1 MKGQCMK
8 NDKKLPQKWIN
19 TPFAFTRLSK
29 NLSLLQQAVLVK
41 VSEQLQPFIKE
52 FFGSDLARSRKVP
65 KALFSEAVKNSGVTQ
80 IYISYA
86 ELGVP
91 ENNFFAVKQAMK
103 EVLDV
108 KVEGPKKNED
118 GSMGMHMYNVF
129 LSGETSIKNTGVVFG
144 LNPQVIDPD
153 KHLYVLDYA
162 FNMVEGYVSH
172 PDNIAL
178 IGEVARMPMIYY
190 ILRDTSGNNWKER
203 TIKLTV
209 SKIKKYLGMLEFSG
223 AELVK
228 EAYPKFSQ
236 FKKNVLDNSI
246 ADINR
251 LKQLGQIDVCISYEP
266 IYNGKRKVG
275 NPVFIE
281 FTVYDTIEHMQQ
293 AEERKRQAQQSA
305 SLFAEAEEVKP
316 KQGEKEWQQLLAM
329 LDGETGE
336 WLGSEMSDLLKKVTL
351 DDYDGKTVR
360 IIVTQEQVAAM
371 ENLLGNNILKSKFSQ
386 LLGHCF
392 KGDKRKKVR
401 LDYNKLNK

>member
-1 MKGQCMK
+1 MEEI
-8 NDKKLPQKWIN
+8 KKLPQKWIN

-29 NLSLLQQAVLVK
+29 NLSLLQQAVLIK

-52 FFGSDLARSRKVP
+52 FFGSDLAKSRKVP
-65 KALFSEAVKNSGVTQ
+65 KSLFSEAVKNSGVTQ

-190 ILRDTSGNNWKER
+190 ILRDASGNNWKER
-203 TIKLTV
+203 SIQLTV
-209 SKIKKYLGMLEFSG
+209 SKIKKYLGMMEFSG
-223 AELVK
+223 AEIVK

-275 NPVFIE
+275 NPAYIE
-281 FTVYDTIEHMQQ
+281 FTIYDTIEQMKQELAKKQ
-293 AEERKRQAQQSA
+293 KAQEPA
-305 SLFAEAEEVKP
+305 SLFDEEVKP
-316 KQGEKEWQQLLAM
+316 GEKEWKQLVEM
-329 LDGETGE
+329 LYGDISEELQKLVFLSYDGNKILVKAT
-336 WLGSEMSDLLKKVTL
+336 SEQRQRIENYMTDDVVARIRDLLKRAFGKSVTWQ
-351 DDYDGKTVR
+351 YFIAK
-360 IIVTQEQVAAM
+360 
-371 ENLLGNNILKSKFSQ
+371 
-386 LLGHCF
+386 
-392 KGDKRKKVR
+392 
-401 LDYNKLNK
+401 

>member
-1 MKGQCMK
+1 MENEKQ
-8 NDKKLPQKWIN
+8 LPQKWIN

-118 GSMGMHMYNVF
+118 GTWGMHMYNVF

-162 FNMVEGYVSH
+162 FNMTDGYVSH

-190 ILRDTSGNNWKER
+190 ILRDASGNNWKER
-203 TIKLTV
+203 KIRLTV
-209 SKIKKYLGMLEFSG
+209 RKIKKYLGMLEFSG
-223 AELVK
+223 TELVK

-236 FKKNVLDNSI
+236 FKKNVLDNSL

-251 LKQLGQIDVCISYEP
+251 LKQMGQLDVCVSYEP
-266 IYNGKRKVG
+266 IYNGRRKVG
-275 NPVFIE
+275 NPAFIE
-281 FTVYDTIEHMQQ
+281 FYVYDTIKQMQQ
-293 AEERKRQAQQSA
+293 AAQQRQQKQQPR
-305 SLFAEAEEVKP
+305 LFADATEIKP
-316 KQGEKEWQQLLAM
+316 GEKEWDAFLKAYRGAFANNIYNFRFYSFENDTVHVTGPRDMYVRFQGAIADNPKEETLAFFRQL
-329 LDGETGE
+329 
-336 WLGSEMSDLLKKVTL
+336 SECYGREVKF
-351 DDYDGKTVR
+351 R
-360 IIVTQEQVAAM
+360 IIC
-371 ENLLGNNILKSKFSQ
+371 N
-386 LLGHCF
+386 
-392 KGDKRKKVR
+392 
-401 LDYNKLNK
+401 

>member
-1 MKGQCMK
+1 MEET
-8 NDKKLPQKWIN
+8 KKLPQKWIN

-52 FFGSDLARSRKVP
+52 FFGSDLAKSRKVP
-65 KALFSEAVKNSGVTQ
+65 KSLFSEAVKNSGVTQ

-108 KVEGPKKNED
+108 KVEGPKKNDD

-162 FNMVEGYVSH
+162 FNMTEGYVSH

-178 IGEVARMPMIYY
+178 IGEVARMPMMYY
-190 ILRDTSGNNWKER
+190 ILRDASGNNWKDR
-203 TIKLTV
+203 SIQLTV
-209 SKIKKYLGMLEFSG
+209 SKIKKYLGMMEFSG
-223 AELVK
+223 AEIVK

-251 LKQLGQIDVCISYEP
+251 LKQLGQIDVCISCEP

-275 NPVFIE
+275 NPAYIE
-281 FTVYDTIEHMQQ
+281 FTIYDTIEQMQQ
-293 AEERKRQAQQSA
+293 ALAKKQKAQEPA
-305 SLFAEAEEVKP
+305 SLFDEEVKP
-316 KQGEKEWQQLLAM
+316 GKKEWQQLVAM
-329 LDGETGE
+329 LDGDIGE
-336 WLGSEMSDLLKKVTL
+336 ELRKVAFVS
-351 DDYDGKTVR
+351 YDGKTVLLR
-360 IIVTQEQVAAM
+360 ASREQ
-371 ENLLGNNILKSKFSQ
+371 
-386 LLGHCF
+386 C
-392 KGDKRKKVR
+392 KKVESC
-401 LDYNKLNK
+401 LSDNVISHVKKCSKQVFGKVIAWNYSLSDN

>member
-1 MKGQCMK
+1 ME
-8 NDKKLPQKWIN
+8 NENNLPQKWIN

-29 NLSLLQQAVLVK
+29 NLSLLQQSVLVK

-52 FFGSDLARSRKVP
+52 FFGSDLAKSRKVP
-65 KALFSEAVKNSGVTQ
+65 KSLFSEAVKNSGVTQ

-118 GSMGMHMYNVF
+118 GSWGMHMYNVF

-162 FNMVEGYVSH
+162 FNMTEGYVSH

-178 IGEVARMPMIYY
+178 IGEVARMPMMYY
-190 ILRDTSGNNWKER
+190 ILRDASGNNWKDHKIR
-203 TIKLTV
+203 LTV

-223 AELVK
+223 TELVK

-251 LKQLGQIDVCISYEP
+251 LKQMGQLDVCVSYEP
-266 IYNGKRKVG
+266 IYNGKRKIG
-275 NPVFIE
+275 NPAFIE
-281 FTVYDTIEHMQQ
+281 FSVYDTIEQMKQAMQQ
-293 AEERKRQAQQSA
+293 DQQKQQQS
-305 SLFAEAEEVKP
+305 LFSEAEEMKP
-316 KQGEKEWQQLLAM
+316 GEKEWQQFLCLIDKEIAADFQKTQF
-329 LDGETGE
+329 L
-336 WLGSEMSDLLKKVTL
+336 S
-351 DDYDGKTVR
+351 YDGMYLILEVTNRDLPTMIEKHFDKKAVLNHVEKCLVKVFGKMITLKYK
-360 IIVTQEQVAAM
+360 IVNQ
-371 ENLLGNNILKSKFSQ
+371 
-386 LLGHCF
+386 
-392 KGDKRKKVR
+392 
-401 LDYNKLNK
+401 

>member
-1 MKGQCMK
+1 MEEI
-8 NDKKLPQKWIN
+8 KKLPQKWIN

-52 FFGSDLARSRKVP
+52 FFGSDLAKSRKVP
-65 KALFSEAVKNSGVTQ
+65 KSLFSEAVKNSGVTQ

-118 GSMGMHMYNVF
+118 GTWGMHMYNVF

-162 FNMVEGYVSH
+162 FNMTEGYVSH

-190 ILRDTSGNNWKER
+190 ILRDASGNNWKER
-203 TIKLTV
+203 SIHLTV
-209 SKIKKYLGMLEFSG
+209 SKIKKYLGMMEFSG
-223 AELVK
+223 AEIVK

-275 NPVFIE
+275 NPAYIE
-281 FTVYDTIEHMQQ
+281 FTIYDTIEQMQQ
-293 AEERKRQAQQSA
+293 ALAKKQKAQEPA

-316 KQGEKEWQQLLAM
+316 GEKEWQQLVAM
-329 LDGETGE
+329 LDGDVGE
-336 WLGSEMSDLLKKVTL
+336 ELRKVAFVS
-351 DDYDGKTVR
+351 YDGKTILLR
-360 IIVTQEQVAAM
+360 ASREQ
-371 ENLLGNNILKSKFSQ
+371 
-386 LLGHCF
+386 C
-392 KGDKRKKVR
+392 KKVESC
-401 LDYNKLNK
+401 LSDDVIAHVKKCSKQVFGKVIAWNYSLSDN

>member
-1 MKGQCMK
+1 MEET
-8 NDKKLPQKWIN
+8 KKLPQKWIN

-52 FFGSDLARSRKVP
+52 FFGSDLAKSRKVP
-65 KALFSEAVKNSGVTQ
+65 KSLFSEAVKNSGVTQ

-190 ILRDTSGNNWKER
+190 ILRDASGNNWKER
-203 TIKLTV
+203 SIQLTV
-209 SKIKKYLGMLEFSG
+209 SKIKKYLGMMEFSG
-223 AELVK
+223 AEIVK

-275 NPVFIE
+275 NPTYIE
-281 FTVYDTIEHMQQ
+281 FTIYDTIGEMQQ
-293 AEERKRQAQQSA
+293 AILQRQQKQQIN
-305 SLFAEAEEVKP
+305 LFADTQGFKP
-316 KQGEKEWQQLLAM
+316 GEKEWQQLVSM
-329 LDGETGE
+329 LGGELGE
-336 WLGSEMSDLLKKVTL
+336 ELRKVEFVSF
-351 DDYDGKTVR
+351 DGKG
-360 IIVTQEQVAAM
+360 I
-371 ENLLGNNILKSKFSQ
+371 ILKACREQCQKVEGCLSDDVIAHVKKCSKQVF
-386 LLGHCF
+386 G
-392 KGDKRKKVR
+392 KVIAWNYS
-401 LDYNKLNK
+401 LSDN

>member
-1 MKGQCMK
+1 MKAEIMEET
-8 NDKKLPQKWIN
+8 KKLPQKWIN

-52 FFGSDLARSRKVP
+52 FFGSDLAKSRKVP
-65 KALFSEAVKNSGVTQ
+65 KSLFSEAVKNSGVTQ

-190 ILRDTSGNNWKER
+190 ILRDASGNNWKER
-203 TIKLTV
+203 SIQLTV
-209 SKIKKYLGMLEFSG
+209 SKIKKYLGMMEFSG
-223 AELVK
+223 AEIVK

-275 NPVFIE
+275 NPAYIE
-281 FTVYDTIEHMQQ
+281 FTIYDTIEQMQQ
-293 AEERKRQAQQSA
+293 ALARKQKAQEPA
-305 SLFAEAEEVKP
+305 SLFAAAEEVKP
-316 KQGEKEWQQLLAM
+316 GEKEWRQLVGM
-329 LDGETGE
+329 LDGDIGE
-336 WLGSEMSDLLKKVTL
+336 ELRKVAFVS
-351 DDYDGKTVR
+351 YNGKTILLR
-360 IIVTQEQVAAM
+360 ASREQCKRVESCLSDDVIAHV
-371 ENLLGNNILKSKFSQ
+371 KKCSKQVF
-386 LLGHCF
+386 G
-392 KGDKRKKVR
+392 KVIAWNYS
-401 LDYNKLNK
+401 LSDN

>member
-1 MKGQCMK
+1 MENEK
-8 NDKKLPQKWIN
+8 NLPQKWIN

-29 NLSLLQQAVLVK
+29 NLSLLQQSVLVK

-52 FFGSDLARSRKVP
+52 FFGSDLAKSRKVP

-86 ELGVP
+86 ELGIP
-91 ENNFFAVKQAMK
+91 ENNFYAVKQAMK

-118 GSMGMHMYNVF
+118 GSWGMHMYNVF

-162 FNMVEGYVSH
+162 FNMTEGYVSH

-190 ILRDTSGNNWKER
+190 ILRDASGNNWKDR
-203 TIKLTV
+203 KIRLTV

-223 AELVK
+223 TELVK

-251 LKQLGQIDVCISYEP
+251 LKQMGQLDVCVSYEP
-266 IYNGKRKVG
+266 IYNGKRKIG
-275 NPVFIE
+275 NPAFIE
-281 FTVYDTIEHMQQ
+281 FSVYDTIEQMKQATQQ
-293 AEERKRQAQQSA
+293 GQQEQPQ
-305 SLFAEAEEVKP
+305 SLFAEAEEVKS
-316 KQGEKEWQQLLAM
+316 GEKEWQQFLCLIDKEIAADFQKAQF
-329 LDGETGE
+329 L
-336 WLGSEMSDLLKKVTL
+336 S
-351 DDYDGKTVR
+351 YDGMYLILGVTNRDVPTMIEKHFDKKDVLNHVEKCLTKTFGKT
-360 IIVTQEQVAAM
+360 IT
-371 ENLLGNNILKSKFSQ
+371 LK
-386 LLGHCF
+386 
-392 KGDKRKKVR
+392 
-401 LDYNKLNK
+401 YKLMKQ

>member
-1 MKGQCMK
+1 ME
-8 NDKKLPQKWIN
+8 NEKKLPQKWIN
-19 TPFAFTRLSK
+19 TPFAFTRLSR

-52 FFGSDLARSRKVP
+52 FFGSDLAKSKKVP

-108 KVEGPKKNED
+108 KVEGPRKNED

-162 FNMVEGYVSH
+162 FNMTEGYVSH

-190 ILRDTSGNNWKER
+190 ILRDASGNNWKER
-203 TIKLTV
+203 SIRLTV

-275 NPVFIE
+275 NPAFIE
-281 FTVYDTIEHMQQ
+281 FTVYDTIEQMQQ
-293 AEERKRQAQQSA
+293 TLTKKQQAQQSV
-305 SLFAEAEEVKP
+305 SLFDEAEEIKP
-316 KQGEKEWQQLLAM
+316 GKKEWQQLVTM
-329 LDGETGE
+329 LHGEIGD
-336 WLGSEMSDLLKKVTL
+336 DLQKVEFVS
-351 DDYDGKTVR
+351 YDGKVVLIKASR
-360 IIVTQEQVAAM
+360 EQCQKIEKCLTDDV
-371 ENLLGNNILKSKFSQ
+371 IKYIKKCSKQVFGKVIGWKYS
-386 LLGHCF
+386 LS
-392 KGDKRKKVR
+392 DK
-401 LDYNKLNK
+401 

>member
-1 MKGQCMK
+1 MEAEIMEEI
-8 NDKKLPQKWIN
+8 KKLPQKWIN
-19 TPFAFTRLSK
+19 TPFSFTRLSK

-52 FFGSDLARSRKVP
+52 FFGSDLAKSRKVP
-65 KALFSEAVKNSGVTQ
+65 KSLFSEAVKNSGVTQ

-162 FNMVEGYVSH
+162 FNMIEGYVSH

-190 ILRDTSGNNWKER
+190 ILRDASGNNWKER
-203 TIKLTV
+203 SIQLTV
-209 SKIKKYLGMLEFSG
+209 SKIKIYLGMMELSG
-223 AELVK
+223 AEIVK

-275 NPVFIE
+275 NPAYIE
-281 FTVYDTIEHMQQ
+281 FTIYDTIEQMQQ
-293 AEERKRQAQQSA
+293 ALAKKQEVKRIT
-305 SLFAEAEEVKP
+305 SLFVDEVKP
-316 KQGEKEWQQLLAM
+316 GEKEWQQLVAM
-329 LDGETGE
+329 LDGDIGE
-336 WLGSEMSDLLKKVTL
+336 ELRKVVFVS
-351 DDYDGKTVR
+351 YDGKTVLLKASR
-360 IIVTQEQVAAM
+360 EQ
-371 ENLLGNNILKSKFSQ
+371 
-386 LLGHCF
+386 C
-392 KGDKRKKVR
+392 KKVESC
-401 LDYNKLNK
+401 LSDDVIAYVKKCSKQVFGKFIEWNYSLSDN

>member
-1 MKGQCMK
+1 MEET
-8 NDKKLPQKWIN
+8 KKLPQKWIN

-52 FFGSDLARSRKVP
+52 FFGSDLAKSRKVP
-65 KALFSEAVKNSGVTQ
+65 KSLFSEAVKNSGVTQ

-190 ILRDTSGNNWKER
+190 ILRDASGNNWKER
-203 TIKLTV
+203 LIQLTV
-209 SKIKKYLGMLEFSG
+209 SKIKKYLGMMEFSG
-223 AELVK
+223 AEIVK

-275 NPVFIE
+275 NPAYIE
-281 FTVYDTIEHMQQ
+281 FTIYDTIEQMQQ
-293 AEERKRQAQQSA
+293 ALARKQKAQEPA
-305 SLFAEAEEVKP
+305 SLFAEAEEVKS
-316 KQGEKEWQQLLAM
+316 GEKEWQQLVAM
-329 LDGETGE
+329 LDGDIGAE
-336 WLGSEMSDLLKKVTL
+336 LRKVVFVS
-351 DDYDGKTVR
+351 YDGKTVLLKASR
-360 IIVTQEQVAAM
+360 EQ
-371 ENLLGNNILKSKFSQ
+371 
-386 LLGHCF
+386 C
-392 KGDKRKKVR
+392 KKVESC
-401 LDYNKLNK
+401 LSDDVIAYVKKCSKQVFGKVIAWNYSLSDN

>member
-1 MKGQCMK
+1 MKTEIMEET
-8 NDKKLPQKWIN
+8 KKLPQKWIN

-52 FFGSDLARSRKVP
+52 FFGSDLAKSRKVP
-65 KALFSEAVKNSGVTQ
+65 KSLFSEAVKNSGVTQ

-190 ILRDTSGNNWKER
+190 ILRDASGNNWKER
-203 TIKLTV
+203 SIQLTV
-209 SKIKKYLGMLEFSG
+209 SKIKKYLGMMEFSG
-223 AELVK
+223 AEIVK

-275 NPVFIE
+275 NPAYIE
-281 FTVYDTIEHMQQ
+281 FTIYDTIEQMQQ
-293 AEERKRQAQQSA
+293 ALARKQKAQEPA
-305 SLFAEAEEVKP
+305 SLFAAAEEVKP
-316 KQGEKEWQQLLAM
+316 GEKEWRQLVGM
-329 LDGETGE
+329 LDGDIGE
-336 WLGSEMSDLLKKVTL
+336 ELRKVAFVS
-351 DDYDGKTVR
+351 YNGKTVLLR
-360 IIVTQEQVAAM
+360 ASREQCKGVESCLSDDVIAYV
-371 ENLLGNNILKSKFSQ
+371 KKCSKQVF
-386 LLGHCF
+386 G
-392 KGDKRKKVR
+392 KVIAWNYS
-401 LDYNKLNK
+401 LSDN

>member
-1 MKGQCMK
+1 MENEKH
-8 NDKKLPQKWIN
+8 LPQKWIN

-29 NLSLLQQAVLVK
+29 NLSLLQQSVLVK

-52 FFGSDLARSRKVP
+52 FFGSDLAKSRKVP

-118 GSMGMHMYNVF
+118 GTWGMHMYNVF

-162 FNMVEGYVSH
+162 FNMTEGYVSH

-190 ILRDTSGNNWKER
+190 ILRDASGNNWKER
-203 TIKLTV
+203 KIRLTV

-223 AELVK
+223 TELVK

-251 LKQLGQIDVCISYEP
+251 LKQIGQLDVCVSYEP

-275 NPVFIE
+275 NPAFIE
-281 FTVYDTIEHMQQ
+281 FYVYDTLEQMQS
-293 AEERKRQAQQSA
+293 EEMRKQQTGQPA
-305 SLFAEAEEVKP
+305 SLFGEVEEVKP
-316 KQGEKEWQQLLAM
+316 GEKEWDGILTAYRGAFANIIYNFRFYSFVNNTVHVTGPRDMFVRFQSAFADNTKESLTFFRQLRECY
-329 LDGETGE
+329 GRE
-336 WLGSEMSDLLKKVTL
+336 VQF
-351 DDYDGKTVR
+351 R
-360 IIVTQEQVAAM
+360 IIH
-371 ENLLGNNILKSKFSQ
+371 N
-386 LLGHCF
+386 
-392 KGDKRKKVR
+392 
-401 LDYNKLNK
+401 

>member
-1 MKGQCMK
+1 MEET
-8 NDKKLPQKWIN
+8 KKLPQKWIN

-52 FFGSDLARSRKVP
+52 FFGSDLAKSRKVP
-65 KALFSEAVKNSGVTQ
+65 KSLFSEAVKNSGVTQ

-190 ILRDTSGNNWKER
+190 ILRDASGNNWKER
-203 TIKLTV
+203 SIQLTV
-209 SKIKKYLGMLEFSG
+209 SKIKKYLGMMEFSG
-223 AELVK
+223 AEIVK

-275 NPVFIE
+275 NPAYIE
-281 FTVYDTIEHMQQ
+281 FTIYDTIGQMQQ
-293 AEERKRQAQQSA
+293 ALAKKQQTQQSV
-305 SLFAEAEEVKP
+305 SLFDEEVKP
-316 KQGEKEWQQLLAM
+316 GEKEWQQFLRLIDKDLAA
-329 LDGETGE
+329 
-336 WLGSEMSDLLKKVTL
+336 DLRKAQFLS
-351 DDYDGKTVR
+351 YDGTHL
-360 IIVTQEQVAAM
+360 
-371 ENLLGNNILKSKFSQ
+371 LLGVPNKDIPTMVEERFEDIAVFKHTEKCSAKVFGKILSLRYKVV
-386 LLGHCF
+386 
-392 KGDKRKKVR
+392 KK
-401 LDYNKLNK
+401 

>member
-1 MKGQCMK
+1 MEET
-8 NDKKLPQKWIN
+8 KKLPQKWIN

-52 FFGSDLARSRKVP
+52 FFGSDLAKSRKVP
-65 KALFSEAVKNSGVTQ
+65 KSLFSEAVKNSGVTQ

-190 ILRDTSGNNWKER
+190 ILRDASGNNWKER
-203 TIKLTV
+203 SIQLTV
-209 SKIKKYLGMLEFSG
+209 SKIKKYLGMMEFSG
-223 AELVK
+223 AEIVK

-275 NPVFIE
+275 NPAYIE
-281 FTVYDTIEHMQQ
+281 FTIYDTIEQMQQ
-293 AEERKRQAQQSA
+293 ALARKQKAQEPA
-305 SLFAEAEEVKP
+305 SLFAAAEEVKP
-316 KQGEKEWQQLLAM
+316 GEKEWRQLVGM
-329 LDGETGE
+329 LDGDIGE
-336 WLGSEMSDLLKKVTL
+336 ELRKVAFVSYNGKSVLLRARREQCKRVESCLSDDVIAHVKKCSKQVF
-351 DDYDGKTVR
+351 GKV
-360 IIVTQEQVAAM
+360 IAW
-371 ENLLGNNILKSKFSQ
+371 NYSLSDN
-386 LLGHCF
+386 
-392 KGDKRKKVR
+392 
-401 LDYNKLNK
+401 

>member
-1 MKGQCMK
+1 MEET
-8 NDKKLPQKWIN
+8 KKLPQKWIN

-52 FFGSDLARSRKVP
+52 FFGSDLAKSRKVP
-65 KALFSEAVKNSGVTQ
+65 KSLFSEAVKNSGVTQ

-190 ILRDTSGNNWKER
+190 ILRDASGNNWKER
-203 TIKLTV
+203 SIQLTV
-209 SKIKKYLGMLEFSG
+209 SKIKKYLGMMEFSG
-223 AELVK
+223 AEIVK

-275 NPVFIE
+275 NPAYIE
-281 FTVYDTIEHMQQ
+281 FTIYDTIEQMQQ
-293 AEERKRQAQQSA
+293 ALANKQKAQEPA
-305 SLFAEAEEVKP
+305 SLFAEAEEVRP
-316 KQGEKEWQQLLAM
+316 GESEWQQLVAM
-329 LDGETGE
+329 LDGDIGE
-336 WLGSEMSDLLKKVTL
+336 ELRKVAFVS
-351 DDYDGKTVR
+351 YNGKTVLLR
-360 IIVTQEQVAAM
+360 ANREQCKRVESCLSDDVIAHV
-371 ENLLGNNILKSKFSQ
+371 KKCSKQVF
-386 LLGHCF
+386 G
-392 KGDKRKKVR
+392 KVIAWNYS
-401 LDYNKLNK
+401 LSDN

>member
-1 MKGQCMK
+1 ME
-8 NDKKLPQKWIN
+8 NEKKLPQKWIN
-19 TPFAFTRLSK
+19 TPFAFTRLSR

-52 FFGSDLARSRKVP
+52 FFGSDLAKSKKVP

-162 FNMVEGYVSH
+162 FNMTEGYVSH

-190 ILRDTSGNNWKER
+190 ILRDASGNNWKER
-203 TIKLTV
+203 TIRLTV

-251 LKQLGQIDVCISYEP
+251 LKQSGQIDVCISYEP

-275 NPVFIE
+275 NPAFIE
-281 FTVYDTIEHMQQ
+281 FTVYNTIEQMQQ
-293 AEERKRQAQQSA
+293 ALAKKQQAQMSV
-305 SLFAEAEEVKP
+305 SLFAEAEEIKP
-316 KQGEKEWQQLLAM
+316 GEKEWQQLVTM
-329 LDGETGE
+329 LHGEIGE
-336 WLGSEMSDLLKKVTL
+336 KLQKVEFVS
-351 DDYDGKTVR
+351 YDGKTVLIKTSR
-360 IIVTQEQVAAM
+360 EQSQEIEKCLIDEVINYIKKCSKQVFGKVIGWKYS
-371 ENLLGNNILKSKFSQ
+371 LS
-386 LLGHCF
+386 
-392 KGDKRKKVR
+392 DK
-401 LDYNKLNK
+401 

>member
-1 MKGQCMK
+1 MEET
-8 NDKKLPQKWIN
+8 KKLPQKWIN

-52 FFGSDLARSRKVP
+52 FFGSDLAKSRKVP
-65 KALFSEAVKNSGVTQ
+65 KSLFSEAVKNSGVTQ

-190 ILRDTSGNNWKER
+190 ILRDASGNNWKER
-203 TIKLTV
+203 SIQLTV
-209 SKIKKYLGMLEFSG
+209 SKIKKYLGMMEFSG
-223 AELVK
+223 AEIVK

-275 NPVFIE
+275 NPAYIE
-281 FTVYDTIEHMQQ
+281 FTIYDTIEQMQQ
-293 AEERKRQAQQSA
+293 ALAKKQQTQEPA
-305 SLFAEAEEVKP
+305 SLFAAAEEVRP
-316 KQGEKEWQQLLAM
+316 GEKEWRQLVGM
-329 LDGETGE
+329 LDGDIGE
-336 WLGSEMSDLLKKVTL
+336 ELRKVAFVS
-351 DDYDGKTVR
+351 YNGKTVLLR
-360 IIVTQEQVAAM
+360 ASREQCKRVESCLSDDVIAHV
-371 ENLLGNNILKSKFSQ
+371 KKCSKQVF
-386 LLGHCF
+386 G
-392 KGDKRKKVR
+392 KVIAWNYS
-401 LDYNKLNK
+401 LSDN

>member
-1 MKGQCMK
+1 ME
-8 NDKKLPQKWIN
+8 NEKKLPQKWIN
-19 TPFAFTRLSK
+19 TPFAFTRLSR

-52 FFGSDLARSRKVP
+52 FFGSDLAKSKKVP

-162 FNMVEGYVSH
+162 FNMTEGYVSH

-190 ILRDTSGNNWKER
+190 ILRDASGNNWKER
-203 TIKLTV
+203 SIRLTV

-275 NPVFIE
+275 NPAFIE
-281 FTVYDTIEHMQQ
+281 FTIYDTIEQMQQ
-293 AEERKRQAQQSA
+293 AILRGQREQQP
-305 SLFAEAEEVKP
+305 SLFADDDVKT
-316 KQGEKEWQQLLAM
+316 GEKEWQQLLRM
-329 LDGETGE
+329 IDK
-336 WLGSEMSDLLKKVTL
+336 DL
-351 DDYDGKTVR
+351 
-360 IIVTQEQVAAM
+360 AADLRKAQFLSYKGTYI
-371 ENLLGNNILKSKFSQ
+371 LLGIPNKTLYTMIEEHFNDIAVKNHIEQCLV
-386 LLGHCF
+386 
-392 KGDKRKKVR
+392 KVFGKIIAMK
-401 LDYNKLNK
+401 YKIIKQ

>member
-1 MKGQCMK
+1 MEET
-8 NDKKLPQKWIN
+8 KKLPQKWIN

-52 FFGSDLARSRKVP
+52 FFGSDLAKSRKVP
-65 KALFSEAVKNSGVTQ
+65 KSLFSEAVKNSGVTQ

-190 ILRDTSGNNWKER
+190 ILRDASGNNWKER
-203 TIKLTV
+203 SIQLTV
-209 SKIKKYLGMLEFSG
+209 SKIKKYLGMMEFSG
-223 AELVK
+223 AEIVK

-275 NPVFIE
+275 NPAYIE
-281 FTVYDTIEHMQQ
+281 FTIYDTIEQMQQ
-293 AEERKRQAQQSA
+293 ALARKQKAQEPA
-305 SLFAEAEEVKP
+305 SLFAEAEEVKS
-316 KQGEKEWQQLLAM
+316 GEKEWQQLVAM
-329 LDGETGE
+329 LDGDIGE
-336 WLGSEMSDLLKKVTL
+336 ELRKVAFVS
-351 DDYDGKTVR
+351 YNGKTVLLR
-360 IIVTQEQVAAM
+360 ASREQCKGVESCLSDDVIAHV
-371 ENLLGNNILKSKFSQ
+371 KKCSKQVF
-386 LLGHCF
+386 G
-392 KGDKRKKVR
+392 KVIAWNYS
-401 LDYNKLNK
+401 LSDN

>member
-1 MKGQCMK
+1 MEET
-8 NDKKLPQKWIN
+8 KKLPQKWIN

-52 FFGSDLARSRKVP
+52 FFGSDLAKSRKVP
-65 KALFSEAVKNSGVTQ
+65 KSLFSEAVKNSGVTQ

-190 ILRDTSGNNWKER
+190 ILRDASGNNWKER
-203 TIKLTV
+203 SIQLTV
-209 SKIKKYLGMLEFSG
+209 SKIKKYLGMMEFSG
-223 AELVK
+223 AEIVK

-275 NPVFIE
+275 NPAYIE
-281 FTVYDTIEHMQQ
+281 FTIYDTIEQMQQ
-293 AEERKRQAQQSA
+293 ALARKQKAQEPA
-305 SLFAEAEEVKP
+305 SLFAAAEEVKP
-316 KQGEKEWQQLLAM
+316 GEKEWRQLVGM
-329 LDGETGE
+329 LDGDIGE
-336 WLGSEMSDLLKKVTL
+336 ELREVAFVSYNGKSVLLRARREQCKRVESCLSDDVIAHVKKCSKQVF
-351 DDYDGKTVR
+351 GKV
-360 IIVTQEQVAAM
+360 IAW
-371 ENLLGNNILKSKFSQ
+371 NYSLSDN
-386 LLGHCF
+386 
-392 KGDKRKKVR
+392 
-401 LDYNKLNK
+401 

>member
-1 MKGQCMK
+1 MENEKQ
-8 NDKKLPQKWIN
+8 LPQKWIN

-118 GSMGMHMYNVF
+118 GTWGMHMYNVF

-162 FNMVEGYVSH
+162 FNMTEGYVSH

-190 ILRDTSGNNWKER
+190 ILRDASGNNWKER
-203 TIKLTV
+203 KIRLTV

-223 AELVK
+223 TELVK

-251 LKQLGQIDVCISYEP
+251 LKQIGQLDVCVSYEP

-275 NPVFIE
+275 NPAFIE
-281 FTVYDTIEHMQQ
+281 FYVYDTLEQMQS
-293 AEERKRQAQQSA
+293 EEMRKQQTGQPA
-305 SLFAEAEEVKP
+305 SLFAEVEEVKP
-316 KQGEKEWQQLLAM
+316 GEKEWDAFLTAYRGAFANIIYNFRFYRFENDTVHVTGPRDMYVRFQSAFADNTKEALTFFRQL
-329 LDGETGE
+329 
-336 WLGSEMSDLLKKVTL
+336 SECYGREVQF
-351 DDYDGKTVR
+351 R
-360 IIVTQEQVAAM
+360 IIH
-371 ENLLGNNILKSKFSQ
+371 N
-386 LLGHCF
+386 
-392 KGDKRKKVR
+392 
-401 LDYNKLNK
+401 

>member
-1 MKGQCMK
+1 ME
-8 NDKKLPQKWIN
+8 NEKKIPQKWIN

-52 FFGSDLARSRKVP
+52 FFGSDLAKSRKVP

-118 GSMGMHMYNVF
+118 GSWGMHMYNVF
-129 LSGETSIKNTGVVFG
+129 LSGETSIKNTGVLFG

-162 FNMVEGYVSH
+162 FNMTEGYVSH

-190 ILRDTSGNNWKER
+190 ILRDASGNNWKER
-203 TIKLTV
+203 KIRLTV

-223 AELVK
+223 TELVK

-251 LKQLGQIDVCISYEP
+251 LKQMGQLDVCVSYES

-275 NPVFIE
+275 NPAFIE
-281 FTVYDTIEHMQQ
+281 FCVYDTLEQMQGDEIRKQQ
-293 AEERKRQAQQSA
+293 AEQPVSM
-305 SLFAEAEEVKP
+305 FADAPKVKP
-316 KQGEKEWQQLLAM
+316 GEKEWQNLVAM
-329 LDGETGE
+329 IDGNIGE
-336 WLGSEMSDLLKKVTL
+336 ELRKVEFVSLTEKGILLKTSRAQHDKVERCLTDDVIKQVKACAVKVFGKMVNWNYTL
-351 DDYDGKTVR
+351 
-360 IIVTQEQVAAM
+360 I
-371 ENLLGNNILKSKFSQ
+371 
-386 LLGHCF
+386 
-392 KGDKRKKVR
+392 DK
-401 LDYNKLNK
+401 

>member
-1 MKGQCMK
+1 MEET
-8 NDKKLPQKWIN
+8 KKLPQKWIN

-52 FFGSDLARSRKVP
+52 FFGSDLAKSRKVP
-65 KALFSEAVKNSGVTQ
+65 KSLFSEAVKNSGVTQ

-190 ILRDTSGNNWKER
+190 ILRDASGNNWKER
-203 TIKLTV
+203 SIQLTV
-209 SKIKKYLGMLEFSG
+209 SKIKKYLGMMEFSG
-223 AELVK
+223 AEIVK

-275 NPVFIE
+275 NPAYIE
-281 FTVYDTIEHMQQ
+281 FTIYDTIEQMQQ
-293 AEERKRQAQQSA
+293 ALARKQKAQEPA
-305 SLFAEAEEVKP
+305 SLFDEAEEVFKP
-316 KQGEKEWQQLLAM
+316 GEKEWQQFVAM
-329 LDGETGE
+329 LDGDIGE
-336 WLGSEMSDLLKKVTL
+336 ELRKVVFLSYDGKKVLIKATSEQRQWIENCLTDAVVARNRDLLKQVFGKSVTWQ
-351 DDYDGKTVR
+351 YFITK
-360 IIVTQEQVAAM
+360 
-371 ENLLGNNILKSKFSQ
+371 
-386 LLGHCF
+386 
-392 KGDKRKKVR
+392 
-401 LDYNKLNK
+401 

>member
-1 MKGQCMK
+1 MEEI
-8 NDKKLPQKWIN
+8 KKLPQKWIN

-52 FFGSDLARSRKVP
+52 FFGSDLAKSRKVP
-65 KALFSEAVKNSGVTQ
+65 KSLFSEAVKNSGVTQ

-190 ILRDTSGNNWKER
+190 ILRDASGNNWKER
-203 TIKLTV
+203 SIHLTV
-209 SKIKKYLGMLEFSG
+209 SKIKKYLGMMEFSG
-223 AELVK
+223 AEIVK

-275 NPVFIE
+275 NPAFIE
-281 FTVYDTIEHMQQ
+281 FSIYDTIGQMQQ
-293 AEERKRQAQQSA
+293 ALAKKQKAQEHA
-305 SLFAEAEEVKP
+305 LLFAEAEEVKP
-316 KQGEKEWQQLLAM
+316 GESEWQQLVTM
-329 LDGETGE
+329 LDGDIGE
-336 WLGSEMSDLLKKVTL
+336 ELRKVVFVS
-351 DDYDGKTVR
+351 YDGKTVLLKASR
-360 IIVTQEQVAAM
+360 EQCRKVESCLSDDVIAHV
-371 ENLLGNNILKSKFSQ
+371 KKCSKQVF
-386 LLGHCF
+386 G
-392 KGDKRKKVR
+392 KVIKWKYS
-401 LDYNKLNK
+401 LSDN

>member
-1 MKGQCMK
+1 MEET
-8 NDKKLPQKWIN
+8 KKLPQKWIN

-52 FFGSDLARSRKVP
+52 FFGSDLAKSRKVP
-65 KALFSEAVKNSGVTQ
+65 KSLFSEAVKNSGVTQ

-190 ILRDTSGNNWKER
+190 ILRDASGNNWKER
-203 TIKLTV
+203 SIQLTV
-209 SKIKKYLGMLEFSG
+209 SKIKKYLGMMEFSG
-223 AELVK
+223 AEIVK

-275 NPVFIE
+275 NPAYIE
-281 FTVYDTIEHMQQ
+281 FTIYDTIEQMQQ
-293 AEERKRQAQQSA
+293 ALAKKQQAQEPA
-305 SLFAEAEEVKP
+305 SLFDEAEEVFKP
-316 KQGEKEWQQLLAM
+316 GEKEWQQLVAM
-329 LDGETGE
+329 LDGDIGE
-336 WLGSEMSDLLKKVTL
+336 ELRKVAFVS
-351 DDYDGKTVR
+351 YNGKTVLLR
-360 IIVTQEQVAAM
+360 ASREQCKGVESCLSDDVIAYV
-371 ENLLGNNILKSKFSQ
+371 KKCSKQVF
-386 LLGHCF
+386 G
-392 KGDKRKKVR
+392 KVIAWNYS
-401 LDYNKLNK
+401 LSDN

>member
-1 MKGQCMK
+1 MEET
-8 NDKKLPQKWIN
+8 KKLPQKWIN

-52 FFGSDLARSRKVP
+52 FFGSDLAKSRKVP
-65 KALFSEAVKNSGVTQ
+65 KSLFSEAVKNSGVTQ

-190 ILRDTSGNNWKER
+190 ILRDASGNNWKER
-203 TIKLTV
+203 LIQLTV
-209 SKIKKYLGMLEFSG
+209 SKIKKYLGMMEFSG
-223 AELVK
+223 AEIVK

-275 NPVFIE
+275 NPAYIE
-281 FTVYDTIEHMQQ
+281 FTIYDTIEQMQQ
-293 AEERKRQAQQSA
+293 ALARKQKAQEPA
-305 SLFAEAEEVKP
+305 SLFAAAEEVKP
-316 KQGEKEWQQLLAM
+316 GEKEWRQLVGM
-329 LDGETGE
+329 LDGDIGE
-336 WLGSEMSDLLKKVTL
+336 ELRKVAFVS
-351 DDYDGKTVR
+351 YNGKTVLLR
-360 IIVTQEQVAAM
+360 ARREQCKRVESCLSDDVIAHV
-371 ENLLGNNILKSKFSQ
+371 KKCSKQVF
-386 LLGHCF
+386 G
-392 KGDKRKKVR
+392 KVIAWNYS
-401 LDYNKLNK
+401 LSDN

>member
-1 MKGQCMK
+1 M
-8 NDKKLPQKWIN
+8 
-19 TPFAFTRLSK
+19 
-29 NLSLLQQAVLVK
+29 K

-52 FFGSDLARSRKVP
+52 FFGSDLAKSRKVP
-65 KALFSEAVKNSGVTQ
+65 KSLFSEAVKNSGVTQ

-190 ILRDTSGNNWKER
+190 ILRDASGNNWKER
-203 TIKLTV
+203 SIQLTV
-209 SKIKKYLGMLEFSG
+209 SKIKKYLGMMEFSG
-223 AELVK
+223 AEIVK

-275 NPVFIE
+275 HPAYIE
-281 FTVYDTIEHMQQ
+281 FSIYDTIGQMQQ
-293 AEERKRQAQQSA
+293 ALAKKQKAQEPA

-316 KQGEKEWQQLLAM
+316 GEKEWQQLVAM
-329 LDGETGE
+329 LDGEIGE
-336 WLGSEMSDLLKKVTL
+336 ELRKVVFVS
-351 DDYDGKTVR
+351 YDGKTVLLKASR
-360 IIVTQEQVAAM
+360 EQ
-371 ENLLGNNILKSKFSQ
+371 
-386 LLGHCF
+386 C
-392 KGDKRKKVR
+392 KKVESC
-401 LDYNKLNK
+401 LSDDVIAHVKKCSKQVFGKVIAWNYSLSDN

>member
-1 MKGQCMK
+1 MEEEIMEET
-8 NDKKLPQKWIN
+8 KKLPQKWIN

-52 FFGSDLARSRKVP
+52 FFGSDLAKSRKVP
-65 KALFSEAVKNSGVTQ
+65 KSLFSEAVKNSGVTQ

-162 FNMVEGYVSH
+162 FNMIEGYVSH

-190 ILRDTSGNNWKER
+190 ILRDASGNNWKDR
-203 TIKLTV
+203 SIQLTV
-209 SKIKKYLGMLEFSG
+209 SKIKIYLGMIEFSG
-223 AELVK
+223 AEIVK

-275 NPVFIE
+275 NPAYIE
-281 FTVYDTIEHMQQ
+281 FSIYDTIEQMQQ
-293 AEERKRQAQQSA
+293 ALVKKQKAQQPT
-305 SLFAEAEEVKP
+305 SLFEEEVKP
-316 KQGEKEWQQLLAM
+316 GENEWQQLVAM
-329 LDGETGE
+329 LDGDIGE
-336 WLGSEMSDLLKKVTL
+336 ELRKVL
-351 DDYDGKTVR
+351 FVSYDGKTV
-360 IIVTQEQVAAM
+360 
-371 ENLLGNNILKSKFSQ
+371 LLKASRKQ
-386 LLGHCF
+386 C
-392 KGDKRKKVR
+392 KKVESC
-401 LDYNKLNK
+401 LSDDVISHVKKCSKQVFGKVIAWNYSLSDN

>member
-1 MKGQCMK
+1 ME
-8 NDKKLPQKWIN
+8 NENNLPQKWIN

-29 NLSLLQQAVLVK
+29 NLSLLQQSVLVK

-52 FFGSDLARSRKVP
+52 FFGSDLAKSRKVP

-118 GSMGMHMYNVF
+118 GTWGMHMYNVF

-144 LNPQVIDPD
+144 LNPQVIDPE

-162 FNMVEGYVSH
+162 FNMIEGYVSH

-178 IGEVARMPMIYY
+178 IGEVARMPMMYY
-190 ILRDTSGNNWKER
+190 ILRDASGNNWKER
-203 TIKLTV
+203 KIRLTV

-223 AELVK
+223 TELVK

-251 LKQLGQIDVCISYEP
+251 LKQMGQLDVCVSYEP
-266 IYNGKRKVG
+266 IYNGKRKIG
-275 NPVFIE
+275 NPAFIE
-281 FTVYDTIEHMQQ
+281 FSVYDTIEQMQQ
-293 AEERKRQAQQSA
+293 ATQQGQQEQQQ
-305 SLFAEAEEVKP
+305 SLFAEVEEVKP
-316 KQGEKEWQQLLAM
+316 GEKEWQQFLCLIDKDLAADFQKAQF
-329 LDGETGE
+329 L
-336 WLGSEMSDLLKKVTL
+336 S
-351 DDYDGKTVR
+351 YDG
-360 IIVTQEQVAAM
+360 M
-371 ENLLGNNILKSKFSQ
+371 YLLLGVTNKDLPTMIEKHFDKKSVLNHAKKCLVKVFGKIITLKYKIVKQ
-386 LLGHCF
+386 
-392 KGDKRKKVR
+392 
-401 LDYNKLNK
+401 

>member
-1 MKGQCMK
+1 ME
-8 NDKKLPQKWIN
+8 NEKKLPQKWIN
-19 TPFAFTRLSK
+19 TPFAFTRLSR

-52 FFGSDLARSRKVP
+52 FFGSDLAKSKKVP

-108 KVEGPKKNED
+108 KVEGPRKNED

-162 FNMVEGYVSH
+162 FNMTEGYVSH

-190 ILRDTSGNNWKER
+190 ILRDASGNNWKER
-203 TIKLTV
+203 SIRLTV

-275 NPVFIE
+275 NPAFIE
-281 FTVYDTIEHMQQ
+281 FTVYDTIEQMQQ
-293 AEERKRQAQQSA
+293 TLTKKQQAQQSV
-305 SLFAEAEEVKP
+305 SLFDEAEVIKP
-316 KQGEKEWQQLLAM
+316 GEKEWQQLVTM
-329 LDGETGE
+329 LHGEIGE
-336 WLGSEMSDLLKKVTL
+336 ELQKVEFVS
-351 DDYDGKTVR
+351 YDGKVVLIKASR
-360 IIVTQEQVAAM
+360 EQCQKIEKCLTDDVI
-371 ENLLGNNILKSKFSQ
+371 NYIKKCSKQVFGKVIGWKYS
-386 LLGHCF
+386 LS
-392 KGDKRKKVR
+392 DK
-401 LDYNKLNK
+401 

>member
-1 MKGQCMK
+1 MEET
-8 NDKKLPQKWIN
+8 KKLPQKWIN

-41 VSEQLQPFIKE
+41 VSEQLQPFIRE
-52 FFGSDLARSRKVP
+52 FFGSDLAKSRKVP
-65 KALFSEAVKNSGVTQ
+65 KSLFSEAVKNSGVTQ

-190 ILRDTSGNNWKER
+190 ILRDASGNNWKEHS
-203 TIKLTV
+203 IQLTV
-209 SKIKKYLGMLEFSG
+209 SKIKKYLGMMEFSG
-223 AELVK
+223 AEIVK

-275 NPVFIE
+275 NPAYIE
-281 FTVYDTIEHMQQ
+281 FTIYDTIEQMQQ
-293 AEERKRQAQQSA
+293 ALSKKQQTQEPA
-305 SLFAEAEEVKP
+305 SLFAAAEEVKP
-316 KQGEKEWQQLLAM
+316 GEKEWQQLVAM
-329 LDGETGE
+329 LDGEIV
-336 WLGSEMSDLLKKVTL
+336 SEMRKMAFLSYDGNTILLKASREQYKKFDSCLSDDIMAHIEKCSKQVFGKVI
-351 DDYDGKTVR
+351 KW
-360 IIVTQEQVAAM
+360 
-371 ENLLGNNILKSKFSQ
+371 KFF
-386 LLGHCF
+386 LP
-392 KGDKRKKVR
+392 DK
-401 LDYNKLNK
+401 

>member
-1 MKGQCMK
+1 MEET
-8 NDKKLPQKWIN
+8 KKLPQKWIN

-52 FFGSDLARSRKVP
+52 FFGSDLAKSRKVP
-65 KALFSEAVKNSGVTQ
+65 KSLFSEAVKNSGVTQ

-190 ILRDTSGNNWKER
+190 ILRDASGNNWKER
-203 TIKLTV
+203 SIQLTV
-209 SKIKKYLGMLEFSG
+209 SKIKKYLGMMEFSG
-223 AELVK
+223 AEIVK

-275 NPVFIE
+275 NPAYIE
-281 FTVYDTIEHMQQ
+281 FTIYDTIEQMQQ
-293 AEERKRQAQQSA
+293 ALARKQKAHEPA
-305 SLFAEAEEVKP
+305 SLFAAAEEVRP
-316 KQGEKEWQQLLAM
+316 GEKEWRQLVGM
-329 LDGETGE
+329 LDGDIGE
-336 WLGSEMSDLLKKVTL
+336 ELRKVAFVSYNGKSVLLRARREQCKRVESCLSDDVIAHVKKCSKQVF
-351 DDYDGKTVR
+351 GKV
-360 IIVTQEQVAAM
+360 IAW
-371 ENLLGNNILKSKFSQ
+371 NYSLSDN
-386 LLGHCF
+386 
-392 KGDKRKKVR
+392 
-401 LDYNKLNK
+401 

>member
-1 MKGQCMK
+1 MENEK
-8 NDKKLPQKWIN
+8 NLPQKWIN

-29 NLSLLQQAVLVK
+29 NLSLLQQSVLVK

-52 FFGSDLARSRKVP
+52 FFGSDLAKSRKVP

-86 ELGVP
+86 ELGIP

-118 GSMGMHMYNVF
+118 GTWGMHMYNVF

-162 FNMVEGYVSH
+162 FNMTEGYVSH

-178 IGEVARMPMIYY
+178 IGEVARMPKIYY
-190 ILRDTSGNNWKER
+190 ILRDASGNNWKDR
-203 TIKLTV
+203 KIRLTV

-223 AELVK
+223 TELVK

-251 LKQLGQIDVCISYEP
+251 LKQMGQLDVCVSYEP
-266 IYNGKRKVG
+266 IYNGKRKIG
-275 NPVFIE
+275 NPAFIE
-281 FTVYDTIEHMQQ
+281 FSVYDTIEQMKQATQQ
-293 AEERKRQAQQSA
+293 GQQEQPQ
-305 SLFAEAEEVKP
+305 SLFAEAEEVKS
-316 KQGEKEWQQLLAM
+316 GEKEWQQFLCLIDKEIAADFQKAQF
-329 LDGETGE
+329 L
-336 WLGSEMSDLLKKVTL
+336 S
-351 DDYDGKTVR
+351 YDGMYLILGVTNRDVPTMIEKHFDKKDVLNHVEKCLTKTFGKT
-360 IIVTQEQVAAM
+360 IT
-371 ENLLGNNILKSKFSQ
+371 LK
-386 LLGHCF
+386 
-392 KGDKRKKVR
+392 
-401 LDYNKLNK
+401 YKLMKQ

>member
-1 MKGQCMK
+1 MEEI
-8 NDKKLPQKWIN
+8 KKLPQKWIN

-52 FFGSDLARSRKVP
+52 FFGSDLAKSRKVP
-65 KALFSEAVKNSGVTQ
+65 KSLFSEAVKNSGVTQ

-178 IGEVARMPMIYY
+178 IGDVARMPMIYY
-190 ILRDTSGNNWKER
+190 ILRDASGNNWKER
-203 TIKLTV
+203 SIQLTV
-209 SKIKKYLGMLEFSG
+209 SKIKKYLGMMEFSG
-223 AELVK
+223 AEIVK

-275 NPVFIE
+275 NPAYIE
-281 FTVYDTIEHMQQ
+281 FTIYDTIEQMQQ
-293 AEERKRQAQQSA
+293 ALAKKQKAQEPA

-316 KQGEKEWQQLLAM
+316 GEKEWQQLVAM
-329 LDGETGE
+329 LDGDVGE
-336 WLGSEMSDLLKKVTL
+336 ELRKVAFVS
-351 DDYDGKTVR
+351 YDGKTILLR
-360 IIVTQEQVAAM
+360 ASREQ
-371 ENLLGNNILKSKFSQ
+371 
-386 LLGHCF
+386 C
-392 KGDKRKKVR
+392 KKVESC
-401 LDYNKLNK
+401 LSDDVIAHVKKCSKQVFGKVIAWNYSLSDN

>member
-1 MKGQCMK
+1 MKVEIMEEI
-8 NDKKLPQKWIN
+8 KKLPQKWIN

-52 FFGSDLARSRKVP
+52 FFGSDLAKSRKVP
-65 KALFSEAVKNSGVTQ
+65 KSLFSEAVKNSGVTQ

-162 FNMVEGYVSH
+162 FNMIEGYVSH

-190 ILRDTSGNNWKER
+190 ILRDASGNNWKDR
-203 TIKLTV
+203 SIQLTV
-209 SKIKKYLGMLEFSG
+209 SKIKIYLGMMELSG
-223 AELVK
+223 AEIVK

-275 NPVFIE
+275 NPAYIE
-281 FTVYDTIEHMQQ
+281 FTIYDTIEQMQQ
-293 AEERKRQAQQSA
+293 ALAKKQKTQEPA
-305 SLFAEAEEVKP
+305 SLFAESDEVKP
-316 KQGEKEWQQLLAM
+316 GEKEWQQLVSM
-329 LDGETGE
+329 LDGDIGDE
-336 WLGSEMSDLLKKVTL
+336 LQKVVFVS
-351 DDYDGKTVR
+351 YDGKTVLLKASR
-360 IIVTQEQVAAM
+360 EQCQKVESCLSDDVIAHV
-371 ENLLGNNILKSKFSQ
+371 KKCSKQVF
-386 LLGHCF
+386 G
-392 KGDKRKKVR
+392 KVIAWNYS
-401 LDYNKLNK
+401 LSDN